1 MIDIIGKRYW
11 YFAIS
16 LLVIVPGLISLALYG
31 LPLAIDYTGGSLME
45 IRLPSGAAVSTEDVI
60 GIVGQVTGFNVA
72 DIRVQPTLQGTL
84 IIRTREM
91 DAAAQRRLEEALRS
105 RYGEI
110 TLERFE
116 SVGPTVGAEVT
127 RGALVAVAMAS
138 LAIMLYLTFAFRRVP
153 HAFRYGVAAVLA
165 LLHDVAVV
173 VGAASIF
180 GKAFGWEVDA
190 LFLTA
195 VLTVI
200 GFSVHDSI
208 VVFDRIRENLIRY
221 RGEPYERI
229 VNHSILQTLDRSLNT
244 QLTLIF
250 TLVALL
256 LFGGTTIRQFVAIL
270 LIGMISGTYSS
281 IFNAAPIL
289 VVWEKREWR
298 TWFRRPAEQLAP

>member
-45 IRLPSGAAVSTEDVI
+45 IRLPSGVTVSTEDVI
-60 GIVGQVTGFNVA
+60 GIVGRVTGFNVA
-72 DIRVQPTLQGTL
+72 DIRVQPSLQGTL

-91 DAAAQRRLEEALRS
+91 DAATQRRLEEALRS

-138 LAIMLYLTFAFRRVP
+138 LAIMLYLTFAFRHVP

-250 TLVALL
+250 TLVALI
-256 LFGGTTIRQFVAIL
+256 LFGGTTIRQFVATL

>member
-11 YFAIS
+11 YFALS
-16 LLVIVPGLISLALYG
+16 LLVIIPGLISLLVYG

-45 IRLPSGAAVSTEDVI
+45 IRLPSGLAVSSEEVI
-60 GIVGQVTGFNVA
+60 EIVRQVTGFNVA
-72 DIRVQPTLQGTL
+72 DIRVQPSLQGTL
-84 IIRTREM
+84 IIRTREI
-91 DAAAQRRLEEALRS
+91 DASMKTRLEEALRS

-110 TLERFE
+110 ATERFE

-138 LAIMLYLTFAFRRVP
+138 LAIMLYLTFAFRHVP

-173 VGAASIF
+173 TGTASIF
-180 GKAFGWEVDA
+180 GKVFGWEVDA

-221 RGEPYERI
+221 RGEPYDRI
-229 VNHSILQTLDRSLNT
+229 VNHSILQTLDRSINT

-256 LFGGTTIRQFVAIL
+256 LFGGTTIRQFVATL

-298 TWFRRPAEQLAP
+298 NWFRRPVEQTVP

>member
-11 YFAIS
+11 YFALS
-16 LLVIVPGLISLALYG
+16 LLVIVPGLISLVLYG
-31 LPLAIDYTGGSLME
+31 LPLAIDYTGGSLLE
-45 IRLPSGAAVSTEDVI
+45 IRMPAGVVPSTEEVI
-60 GIVGQVTGFNVA
+60 GLVGQVTGFNAA
-72 DIRVQPTLQGTL
+72 DIRAQPSLQGTL

-91 DAAAQRRLEEALRS
+91 DAATKTRLEEALRA

-127 RGALVAVAMAS
+127 RGALVAVAMAAV
-138 LAIMLYLTFAFRRVP
+138 AIMLYLTFAFRQVP

-173 VGAASIF
+173 VGTASIF

-208 VVFDRIRENLIRY
+208 VVFDRIRENLVHV
-221 RGEPYERI
+221 RGATFDQV
-229 VNHSILQTLDRSLNT
+229 VNLSILQTAARSIIT
-244 QLTLIF
+244 SFTVVIVLT
-250 TLVALL
+250 ALL
-256 LFGGTTIRQFVAIL
+256 LFGGEVLRGFILAL
-270 LIGMISGTYSS
+270 LIGIVSGTYSS
-281 IFNAAPIL
+281 IFNASQLL
-289 VVWEKREWR
+289 VVWRKLQ
-298 TWFRRPAEQLAP
+298 PIA

>member
-11 YFAIS
+11 YFALS
-16 LLVIVPGLISLALYG
+16 FLVIIPGLISLALYG

-45 IRLPSGAAVSTEDVI
+45 IRLPPNATVSTEDVI
-60 GIVGQVTGFNVA
+60 GIVGQTTGFNVA
-72 DIRVQPTLQGTL
+72 DIRVQPSLQGTL

-91 DAAAQRRLEEALRS
+91 DAATKTRLEEALRS
-105 RYGEI
+105 HYGEI

-138 LAIMLYLTFAFRRVP
+138 LAIMLYLTFAFRHVP

-173 VGAASIF
+173 VGTASIF
-180 GKAFGWEVDA
+180 GKVFGWEVDA

-229 VNHSILQTLDRSLNT
+229 VNHSILQTLDRSINT

-250 TLVALL
+250 TLIALL
-256 LFGGTTIRQFVAIL
+256 LFGGTTIRQFVATL

-298 TWFRRPAEQLAP
+298 TWFRRPAEQLVP

>member
-45 IRLPSGAAVSTEDVI
+45 IRLPPGAAVSTEDVI

-91 DAAAQRRLEEALRS
+91 DAATQRRLEEALRS

-138 LAIMLYLTFAFRRVP
+138 LAIMLYLTFAFRHVP
-153 HAFRYGVAAVLA
+153 HAFRYGVAAILA

-250 TLVALL
+250 TLVALI
-256 LFGGTTIRQFVAIL
+256 LFGGTTIRQFVATL

-289 VVWEKREWR
+289 VVWEKQEWR
-298 TWFRRPAEQLAP
+298 TWFRRPAEQPAP

>member
-11 YFAIS
+11 YFALS
-16 LLVIVPGLISLALYG
+16 LLVIIPGLISLALYG

-45 IRLPSGAAVSTEDVI
+45 IRLPPGVAASSEEVI
-60 GIVGQVTGFNVA
+60 GVVGQITGFNVA
-72 DIRVQPTLQGTL
+72 DIRVQPSLQGTL
-84 IIRTREM
+84 IIRTREI
-91 DAAAQRRLEEALRS
+91 DAPTKTRLEEALRS

-110 TLERFE
+110 VMERFE

-138 LAIMLYLTFAFRRVP
+138 LAIMLYLTFAFRQIP

-173 VGAASIF
+173 VGTASIF
-180 GKAFGWEVDA
+180 GKVFGWEVDA

-229 VNHSILQTLDRSLNT
+229 VNHSILQTLDRSINT

-256 LFGGTTIRQFVAIL
+256 LFGGTTIRQFIATL

-298 TWFRRPAEQLAP
+298 TWFRRPAEQPVH